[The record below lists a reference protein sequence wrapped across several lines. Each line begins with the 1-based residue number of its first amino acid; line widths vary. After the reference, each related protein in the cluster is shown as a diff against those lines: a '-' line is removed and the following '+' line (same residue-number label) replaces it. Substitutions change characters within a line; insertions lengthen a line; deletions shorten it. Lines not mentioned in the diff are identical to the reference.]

1 MNNKKWLITAAA
13 ILMLTLLVSC
23 AAGNG
28 GSDVSDTDDAI
39 DALGTAEEGISTD
52 GNDTSADTDT
62 AETDTDSIETET
74 NADAVTDTK
83 SDAIETETETE
94 TEAETETEP
103 AETEPEYTNP
113 LTGLASEVDLSDK
126 RPVAIMINNLQKAC
140 PQAGVSDADV
150 MYEILAEGGIT
161 RLMMFVTE
169 YEKLGIVGA
178 VRSSRHYYLN
188 FVRDFDAIY
197 VHAGASEM
205 AYSAIDER
213 DFANLDGVRM
223 YLGSM
228 FYRDAWRKKNM
239 GTEHS
244 LMTTGEGI
252 VGGIKQKKYRTTH
265 SDSYEEPLTFVDYGT
280 RLDLDGDAAT
290 HVMLKY
296 HKSQIVDFAYDAET
310 DTYLRYQFDGVPHID
325 CNNDEQLRFDNIIIL
340 LTDMWVI
347 PNDYYNHLEV
357 ITTGK
362 GDGYFVAG
370 GEYIPIKW
378 SRATDDSQLKLTD
391 TDGNEIVLNRGKTFV
406 SVFDKDSKYSID
418 ASKYMPND

>member
-1 MNNKKWLITAAA
+1 MNNKKWFITVAFILVLI
-13 ILMLTLLVSC
+13 LLVSC
-23 AAGNG
+23 TAVKDGTETDADI
-28 GSDVSDTDDAI
+28 GSDAADTTGSIYTDDAVDTDDAL
-39 DALGTAEEGISTD
+39 DADVTVDDDVTSEKTDDNETSST
-52 GNDTSADTDT
+52 
-62 AETDTDSIETET
+62 ER
-74 NADAVTDTK
+74 
-83 SDAIETETETE
+83 ETETETE
-94 TEAETETEP
+94 TETEP
-103 AETEPEYTNP
+103 AVTEPEYTNP
-113 LTGLASEVDLSDK
+113 LTGLASEYDLSDK

-140 PQAGVSDADV
+140 PQAGVSDAEV

-169 YEKLGIVGA
+169 YEKLGVVGA

-213 DFANLDGVRM
+213 NFANLDGVRM

-228 FYRDAWRKKNM
+228 FYRDKWRKENM

-252 VGGIKQKKYRTTH
+252 VSGIKQKKYRTTH
-265 SDSYEEPLTFVDYGT
+265 TDSYEDPLSFVDYGT
-280 RLDLDGDAAT
+280 RLDLDGGAAT

-296 HKSQIVDFAYDAET
+296 HKTNIVDFAYDAES

-325 CNNDEQLRFDNIIIL
+325 ENNGEQLRFDNVIIL

-362 GDGYFVAG
+362 GDGYFIAG
-370 GEYIPIKW
+370 GKYIPIVW
-378 SRATDDSQLKLTD
+378 SRSTDDSQLKLTD
-391 TDGNEIVLNRGKTFV
+391 TDGNEIELNRGKTFV
-406 SVFDKDSKYSID
+406 SVFDKDSNYKIEGKEYS
-418 ASKYMPND
+418 PND